1 MRGKVIGQPLPR
13 VEGAA
18 KVSGALHYAADT
30 VRPGMLWGK
39 VLRSPLAHAR
49 ILNIDTS
56 GALSLPGVKAVITA
70 ADMNPRLIGATLKDM
85 PVMARDRVRFVGE
98 EIAAVAAVDANTAEE
113 AVQLIEVEY
122 EELPAVFDP
131 LEAMKAEAPILH
143 PDYASYQGPKTKALE
158 LKNVQTLVRGGKG
171 NIQKG
176 FAESDHLFESTFR
189 TQLVHQGYIEP
200 YACTVEVD
208 GQGRVAIWVANQAF
222 FKLRRV
228 LAEYLELPPE
238 DITIYPS
245 NMGGSFGAKDFLFL
259 NPAAYYL
266 SKKTSR
272 PVRFVKSYSEE
283 LMATTPRHSAVI
295 SLRVG
300 VKKDGRLW
308 AWEGKTFYNGG
319 AYGAYKPN
327 PEGSMSGAYMV
338 AGSYSIPHTCLEGYC
353 VYTNQVPCGY
363 FRAPGETQTLF
374 AVESHIDRIA
384 ESLGM
389 DPVEFRR
396 KNALKEGDTRATG
409 EPLEDPHCLEVLD
422 RVAKIS
428 GWRKKRPKTVASK
441 LVGRGMALG
450 DRHVGHGESTFE
462 LLLERDGTLR
472 LLSGV
477 GDQGVGAYT
486 MHRQV
491 TAELLEIDPGL
502 IKIDVR
508 DTSNAPYDQGI
519 KGARGT
525 HIEGQ
530 AVARATGSLIEAL
543 RSLAATQWGVAL
555 EKISW
560 QDGAAVFHN
569 SGKIKR
575 LALRELARLAQSPV
589 RGFGEYKGH
598 KPHVYSFQAIVVD
611 VEVDQETGEVDLKH
625 LYFVYDVG
633 TIINPLI
640 HQGQIEGGIVQG
652 LGYALTEEVQLDHGQ
667 VTTVTLGD
675 YKIPNIA
682 DSIPLTTSLV
692 RAKVGPGPFGA
703 KSVAEAGISI
713 IAPAVANAVYN
724 ATGVRITELPITAEK
739 VLRGLASRATDLRP
753 CDRESDFSRRSM
765 TMRGAI

>member
-1 MRGKVIGQPLPR
+1 MKASKVIGKSFPR

-18 KVSGALHYAADT
+18 KVSGGLRYTAD
-30 VRPGMLWGK
+30 VLRPGSLWGR
-39 VLRSPLAHAR
+39 VLRSPLPHAR

-56 GALSLPGVKAVITA
+56 RAMSLPGVKAIVTA
-70 ADMNPRLIGATLKDM
+70 ADMKTTLVGATLRDM

-113 AVQLIEVEY
+113 AVELIDVEY
-122 EELPAVFDP
+122 EDLPAVFDP
-131 LEAMKAEAPILH
+131 LEAMKPEAPILH
-143 PDYASYQGPKTKALE
+143 PDYPTYKGPKTMALE
-158 LKNVQTLVRGGKG
+158 LKNVQTLVRGRKG
-171 NIQKG
+171 EIEKG
-176 FAESDHLFESTFR
+176 FAESDYVFEKTYR

-208 GQGRVAIWVANQAF
+208 GEGRVAIWVANQAF

-266 SKKTSR
+266 SKKTGR
-272 PVRFVKSYSEE
+272 PVRFVKSYGEE
-283 LMATTPRHSAVI
+283 LGATTPRHSAVI
-295 SLRVG
+295 ALRVG

-308 AWEGKTFYNGG
+308 AWDGKTFYNGG
-319 AYGAYKPN
+319 AYGAFKPN

-338 AGSYSIPHTCLEGYC
+338 AGSYNIPHTKLEGYC

-374 AVESHIDRIA
+374 AVESHMDLMA
-384 ESLGM
+384 QSLGM
-389 DPVEFRR
+389 DAIEFRR

-409 EPLEDPHCLEVLD
+409 EALEDPHCLDVLD

-428 GWRKKRPKTVASK
+428 GWKKKQPKAAAKNK
-441 LVGRGMALG
+441 LFGRGVALG
-450 DRHVGHGESTFE
+450 DRHVGHGESSFE

-491 TAELLEIDPGL
+491 AAELLGVEPDL
-502 IKIDVR
+502 IAIDVR
-508 DTSNAPYDQGI
+508 DTSDAPYDQGI

-525 HIEGQ
+525 HVEGQ
-530 AVARATGSLIEAL
+530 AVARAAGSLMDNL
-543 RSLAATQWGVAL
+543 RALAASHWAVPV
-555 EKISW
+555 EKTTW
-560 QDGAAVFHN
+560 ADGAALFKN
-569 SGKIKR
+569 NGKRKR
-575 LALRELARLAQSPV
+575 LRLKELARLSEAPV
-589 RGFGEYKGH
+589 KGFGEYKGH

-611 VEVDQETGEVDLKH
+611 VEVDQETGAVELQH

-652 LGYALTEEVQLDHGQ
+652 LGYALTEELKVDDDDGR
-667 VTTVTLGD
+667 VITVTLGD
-675 YKIPNIA
+675 YKLPNIA
-682 DSIPLTTSLV
+682 DNVPLTTSLV
-692 RAKVGPGPFGA
+692 QAKVGPGPFGA
-703 KSVAEAGISI
+703 KAVAEAGVSI
-713 IAPAVANAVYN
+713 VAPAVANAVYN
-724 ATGVRITELPITAEK
+724 ATGVRITELPVTAEK
-739 VLRGLASRATDLRP
+739 ILEGLRSFAET
-753 CDRESDFSRRSM
+753 
-765 TMRGAI
+765 